1 MGRDTAVNL
10 AMGLVTLTSHYL
22 FRVPSSELGA
32 VRDIDEGGR
41 LSDLG
46 YLVNLQGTQNSGL
59 TTPYK

>member
-1 MGRDTAVNL
+1 MNL
-10 AMGLVTLTSHYL
+10 GMGLVTLTSHYL

-32 VRDIDEGGR
+32 VRDIDEGGG